1 MPNIFLNAVPLER
14 QLSCKTTL
22 ADQFKSTARFIRRNQ
37 TGLIESCA
45 VLKIQTSRMQIEN
58 LADDLSVTVEL
69 HMIEEIS
76 KAMPC
81 PVVLVNTNISARS

>member
-1 MPNIFLNAVPLER
+1 
-14 QLSCKTTL
+14 
-22 ADQFKSTARFIRRNQ
+22 
-37 TGLIESCA
+37 
-45 VLKIQTSRMQIEN
+45 LKIQTSRMQIEN